1 MGVLRAG
8 VWRVG
13 AAEVLVRNPVF
24 LAHLDKMR
32 AIHEAKNHDYASDA
46 DPLSNFRFAAT
57 VAGCSVDTVFR
68 VLLGVKLARLDELLK
83 GKTPK
88 HESID
93 DSLLDLSVYAAL
105 WASYRAPQNPDVLSD
120 LPEGGGSD

>member
-1 MGVLRAG
+1 
-8 VWRVG
+8 
-13 AAEVLVRNPVF
+13 
-24 LAHLDKMR
+24 MR
-32 AIHEAKNHDYASDA
+32 AVHDAKNHDYARDD

-57 VAGCSVDTVFR
+57 VAGVPMDTVFR

-105 WASYRAPQNPDVLSD
+105 WASSRGAVAAADVLPAVSQ
-120 LPEGGGSD
+120 GGDGRMGCAID